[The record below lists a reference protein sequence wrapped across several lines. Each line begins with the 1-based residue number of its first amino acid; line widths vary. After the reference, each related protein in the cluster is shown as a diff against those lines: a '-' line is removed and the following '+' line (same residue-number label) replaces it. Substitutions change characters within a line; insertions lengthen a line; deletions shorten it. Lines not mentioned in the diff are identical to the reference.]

1 MEEKRHGGAGRVIV
15 VILILAVLLAAGAF
29 FLFGGRVRVET
40 PSFSTGYRYDRA
52 KDYATLD
59 TFPVEGVTADKVEL
73 HWISGRVEIRAA
85 ETISVSENFAGD
97 NAQRLRWRL
106 DGDTLIVQ
114 PCASGAQE
122 LPEKTLTVTLPQT
135 VLLKVDTV
143 SADCALTVVQT
154 AQLDVDS
161 VSGALRGDAAV
172 TEMLSVDTV
181 SGGASLDLTAAP
193 KKVTGNTVS
202 GVMEL
207 VFDEAPGTV
216 KLSSTSG
223 SGRGLSAG
231 LEHGQ
236 RRLRCLGLSG
246 PGRPRREEDQ
256 AHGGHRLRR
265 PHDLYEMNCIA
276 AKCPTGCFAAHR
288 F

>member
-1 MEEKRHGGAGRVIV
+1 M
-15 VILILAVLLAAGAF
+15 
-29 FLFGGRVRVET
+29 ET

-59 TFPVEGVTADKVEL
+59 TFPVEGRDGGERSSCTG
-73 HWISGRVEIRAA
+73 SPGRVEIRAA
-85 ETISVSENFAGD
+85 ETISVSEDFAGD
-97 NAQRLRWRL
+97 DAQRLRWRL

-143 SADCALTVVQT
+143 SADCALTGVQNCPT
-154 AQLDVDS
+154 GRWQRQRRAPGRRRRDG
-161 VSGALRGDAAV
+161 GALRGYGQRWCVAG
-172 TEMLSVDTV
+172 S
-181 SGGASLDLTAAP
+181 TAAP

-223 SGRGLSAG
+223 SFALGLPAGAAYQLDWSTVSGGCDASGYQAPEGRGAKIKLTADTVSGG
-231 LEHGQ
+231 LTI
-236 RRLRCLGLSG
+236 
-246 PGRPRREEDQ
+246 
-256 AHGGHRLRR
+256 
-265 PHDLYEMNCIA
+265 YT
-276 AKCPTGCFAAHR
+276 K
-288 F
+288 

>member
-59 TFPVEGVTADKVEL
+59 AFPVEGVTADKVEL

-85 ETISVSENFAGD
+85 ERITVSEDFAGD
-97 NAQRLRWRL
+97 DA
-106 DGDTLIVQ
+106 Q

-143 SADCALTVVQT
+143 SADCALTGVQT

-223 SGRGLSAG
+223 SFALGLPAGAAYQLDWSTVSGDCDASGYQAPEGRGAKKIKLAADTVSGG
-231 LEHGQ
+231 LTI
-236 RRLRCLGLSG
+236 
-246 PGRPRREEDQ
+246 
-256 AHGGHRLRR
+256 
-265 PHDLYEMNCIA
+265 YT
-276 AKCPTGCFAAHR
+276 K
-288 F
+288 

>member
-1 MEEKRHGGAGRVIV
+1 M
-15 VILILAVLLAAGAF
+15 
-29 FLFGGRVRVET
+29 
-40 PSFSTGYRYDRA
+40 
-52 KDYATLD
+52 
-59 TFPVEGVTADKVEL
+59 
-73 HWISGRVEIRAA
+73 
-85 ETISVSENFAGD
+85 
-97 NAQRLRWRL
+97 
-106 DGDTLIVQ
+106 
-114 PCASGAQE
+114 
-122 LPEKTLTVTLPQT
+122 
-135 VLLKVDTV
+135 
-143 SADCALTVVQT
+143 QT

-223 SGRGLSAG
+223 SFA
-231 LEHGQ
+231 
-236 RRLRCLGLSG
+236 LGLPAGAAYQLDWSTVSG
-246 PGRPRREEDQ
+246 DCDASGYQAPGRPRREEDQ

>member
-1 MEEKRHGGAGRVIV
+1 M
-15 VILILAVLLAAGAF
+15 
-29 FLFGGRVRVET
+29 LFR
-40 PSFSTGYRYDRA
+40 S
-52 KDYATLD
+52 
-59 TFPVEGVTADKVEL
+59 
-73 HWISGRVEIRAA
+73 
-85 ETISVSENFAGD
+85 
-97 NAQRLRWRL
+97 
-106 DGDTLIVQ
+106 
-114 PCASGAQE
+114 ASGAQE

-135 VLLKVDTV
+135 ALLKVDTV
-143 SADCALTVVQT
+143 SADCALTGVQT

-223 SGRGLSAG
+223 SFALGLPAGAAYQLDWSTVSGDCDASGYQAPEGRGAKKIKLTADTVSGG
-231 LEHGQ
+231 LTI
-236 RRLRCLGLSG
+236 
-246 PGRPRREEDQ
+246 
-256 AHGGHRLRR
+256 
-265 PHDLYEMNCIA
+265 YT
-276 AKCPTGCFAAHR
+276 K
-288 F
+288 

>member
-29 FLFGGRVRVET
+29 FLFGGQVRVET

-52 KDYATLD
+52 KDYATPD

-97 NAQRLRWRL
+97 DAQRLRWRL

-143 SADCALTVVQT
+143 SADCALTGVQT
-154 AQLDVDS
+154 AQLDADS

-223 SGRGLSAG
+223 SFALGLPAGAAYQLDWSTVSGGCDASGYQAPEGRGAKKIKLTADTVSGG
-231 LEHGQ
+231 LTI
-236 RRLRCLGLSG
+236 
-246 PGRPRREEDQ
+246 
-256 AHGGHRLRR
+256 
-265 PHDLYEMNCIA
+265 YT
-276 AKCPTGCFAAHR
+276 K
-288 F
+288 

>member
-59 TFPVEGVTADKVEL
+59 TFPAEGVTAEKVEL

-97 NAQRLRWRL
+97 DAQRLRWRL

-143 SADCALTVVQT
+143 SADCALTGVQT

-207 VFDEAPGTV
+207 VFDEADRKSV
-216 KLSSTSG
+216 V
-223 SGRGLSAG
+223 
-231 LEHGQ
+231 
-236 RRLRCLGLSG
+236 
-246 PGRPRREEDQ
+246 
-256 AHGGHRLRR
+256 
-265 PHDLYEMNCIA
+265 
-276 AKCPTGCFAAHR
+276 
-288 F
+288 

>member
-97 NAQRLRWRL
+97 DAQLLRWRL

-122 LPEKTLTVTLPQT
+122 LPEKALTVT
-135 VLLKVDTV
+135 
-143 SADCALTVVQT
+143 
-154 AQLDVDS
+154 
-161 VSGALRGDAAV
+161 
-172 TEMLSVDTV
+172 
-181 SGGASLDLTAAP
+181 
-193 KKVTGNTVS
+193 
-202 GVMEL
+202 
-207 VFDEAPGTV
+207 
-216 KLSSTSG
+216 
-223 SGRGLSAG
+223 GR
-231 LEHGQ
+231 
-236 RRLRCLGLSG
+236 
-246 PGRPRREEDQ
+246 D
-256 AHGGHRLRR
+256 
-265 PHDLYEMNCIA
+265 
-276 AKCPTGCFAAHR
+276 TGCTCTEFGDYVMR
-288 F
+288 TIETL